1 MDSVSMMLEEGA
13 AGRGGGGARFDP
25 GEESGS
31 GMEEEE

>member
-1 MDSVSMMLEEGA
+1 MMLEEGA
-13 AGRGGGGARFDP
+13 AGRGGGGANRFDP

>member
-13 AGRGGGGARFDP
+13 AGRGGGARFDG